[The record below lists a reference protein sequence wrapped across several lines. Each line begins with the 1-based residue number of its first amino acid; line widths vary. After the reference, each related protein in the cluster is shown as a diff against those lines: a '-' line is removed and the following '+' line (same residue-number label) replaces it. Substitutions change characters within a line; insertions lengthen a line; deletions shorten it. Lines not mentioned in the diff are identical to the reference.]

1 MFFIAKEA
9 DFTLYRYVIFDLDG
23 TLLNTL
29 EDLAAAGE
37 YVCAQNGWPAHTLDE
52 YRYFV
57 GNGIPKLCER
67 FSPADQRSPE
77 RLAQTLEQFTRYYDA
92 HKEDATAPYPGIED
106 LLDALQ
112 AADVVFGVLTN
123 KAHPLAKGVLEHYF
137 PDRFAFVQG
146 AKPGVPVKPDPAGLR
161 QLMAAMG
168 ADPASTLFVGDIRTA
183 KNGGLAGCG
192 VLWGF
197 RTEEELRGEG
207 ADHIAAN
214 PAALGRIIL
223 E

>member
-146 AKPGVPVKPDPAGLR
+146 AKPGVPVKQRGHPHRQKRRSRGLR
-161 QLMAAMG
+161 RALGLPHRGGAA
-168 ADPASTLFVGDIRTA
+168 R
-183 KNGGLAGCG
+183 
-192 VLWGF
+192 
-197 RTEEELRGEG
+197 RRRGPHRRRSRRSG
-207 ADHIAAN
+207 ADHSGVTGFS
-214 PAALGRIIL
+214 ALAFFL
-223 E
+223 FT

>member
-1 MFFIAKEA
+1 M
-9 DFTLYRYVIFDLDG
+9 
-23 TLLNTL
+23 
-29 EDLAAAGE
+29 
-37 YVCAQNGWPAHTLDE
+37 CAPKTGWPAHTLEE

-92 HKEDATAPYPGIED
+92 HKEDTTAPYPGIAS

-112 AADVVFGVLTN
+112 AAGVVFGVLTN

-137 PDRFAFVQG
+137 PGRFSFVQG
-146 AKPGVPVKPDPAGLR
+146 AVPGVPVKPDPTALR

-168 ADPASTLFVGDIRTA
+168 ADAASTLFVGDSNVDIRTA
-183 KNGGLAGCG
+183 KNGGLAAAACCG
-192 VLWGF
+192 ASAPRRSCAAKEPIISRPIPRLWHGSF
-197 RTEEELRGEG
+197 WSELFSAWSLSPFFVRS
-207 ADHIAAN
+207 
-214 PAALGRIIL
+214 LS
-223 E
+223 

>member
-1 MFFIAKEA
+1 M
-9 DFTLYRYVIFDLDG
+9 YRYVIFDLDG

-168 ADPASTLFVGDIRTA
+168 ADPASTLFVGDSNVGIATA
-183 KNGGLAGCG
+183 NTGGLAGG
-192 VLWGF
+192 GLLWGF

-207 ADHIAAN
+207 ADHIAAD